1 MKKRILVVD
10 DDPTSLRTV
19 EGMLEAAGYDVYT
32 STHAED
38 IEKIVREN
46 QPALIVM
53 DLIMPNTDGNQAVRK
68 LRNNPAIK
76 DIPVIFLTAI
86 KMRDDDRGIDF
97 EVNVENVSYRTLTK
111 PVDPRTLISEIQ
123 RSIS

>member
-1 MKKRILVVD
+1 MRTRILVVD

-32 STHAED
+32 ATQADD
-38 IEKIVREN
+38 IEKTVRDA

-53 DLIMPNTDGNQAVRK
+53 DLIMPNTDGNQAVKK
-68 LRNNPAIK
+68 LQNNPAIK
-76 DIPVIFLTAI
+76 NIPVVFLTAI
-86 KMRDDDRGIDF
+86 KMRDEDRGIDF
-97 EVNVENVSYRTLTK
+97 EVNVDNVSYRTLTK

-123 RSIS
+123 RLVK